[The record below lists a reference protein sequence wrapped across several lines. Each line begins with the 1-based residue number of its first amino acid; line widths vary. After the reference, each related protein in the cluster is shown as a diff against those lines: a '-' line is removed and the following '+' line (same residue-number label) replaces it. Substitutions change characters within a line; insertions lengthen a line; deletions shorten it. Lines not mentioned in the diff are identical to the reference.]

1 MGCTR
6 KNPADKMSWLEG
18 EIRKC
23 KEKRNE
29 KDGSQTNDIWN
40 TREPGMWSQCD
51 GMLSACAGIFYRTL
65 FRTGKR
71 SCAACFYVHRNDSV
85 YAADRSGKIRGDTDR
100 YDRCSEADRMGK

>member
-6 KNPADKMSWLEG
+6 KNPADKMPWLEG

-40 TREPGMWSQCD
+40 TREPG
-51 GMLSACAGIFYRTL
+51 T
-65 FRTGKR
+65 
-71 SCAACFYVHRNDSV
+71 V
-85 YAADRSGKIRGDTDR
+85 
-100 YDRCSEADRMGK
+100 

>member
-6 KNPADKMSWLEG
+6 KNPADKMPWLEG

-71 SCAACFYVHRNDSV
+71 SCAACFYVHRKTLFMPLTC
-85 YAADRSGKIRGDTDR
+85 SGKIRGDTDR
-100 YDRCSEADRMGK
+100 YDRCQ

>member
-6 KNPADKMSWLEG
+6 KNPADKMPWLEG
-18 EIRKC
+18 KIRKC

-71 SCAACFYVHRNDSV
+71 VVLLCFMYIGMTLFMPLTAAVKY
-85 YAADRSGKIRGDTDR
+85 G
-100 YDRCSEADRMGK
+100 

>member
-6 KNPADKMSWLEG
+6 KNPADKMPWLEG

-71 SCAACFYVHRNDSV
+71 RWMISVRNTFIRQPWMPWLQR
-85 YAADRSGKIRGDTDR
+85 ADRLPESFSLD
-100 YDRCSEADRMGK
+100 

>member
-6 KNPADKMSWLEG
+6 KNPADKMPWLEG

-40 TREPGMWSQCD
+40 TREPGMWSQC
-51 GMLSACAGIFYRTL
+51 T
-65 FRTGKR
+65 
-71 SCAACFYVHRNDSV
+71 YVNIEKMDAKSIPVVEDERGFHTRESLGDFWGLWHR
-85 YAADRSGKIRGDTDR
+85 
-100 YDRCSEADRMGK
+100 